1 MTSIDELYIEL
12 RADAVKANDSIDRL
26 SEKIGNLST
35 SISNL
40 KTGNLTG
47 LANGVDKLTSSMQGM
62 KAVGTADFT
71 RLTKNLNNIGTVDTA
86 GLNRLA
92 SATTQIGKSLSGLS
106 GASSGIKAVGDLA
119 NGIKQLGY
127 TSSTKAIDNI
137 PRLATAM
144 KNLMSELSQSPKV
157 SKNLIK
163 MTNALADFSRSV
175 GGVRAATAKTKGLFD
190 GLPTSTSRA
199 SKGFT
204 SLASI
209 IGKVYATYWLL
220 FRAFGKISQAME
232 LASNLT
238 EVENVIDHTF
248 GAMRTKLD
256 TFTQDSIE
264 KFGLSELAAKQY
276 AGRFQAMGK
285 AMGISNNAVAQSTE
299 FLNGK
304 LGKNAKIYG
313 NLGNSMADMSVN
325 LTKLTSDYASF
336 FDVAQSDVAEDF
348 QSIFTGQTKPLRT
361 YGLDLT
367 QATLKEYALAN
378 GLNAN
383 INAMSQAEKAML
395 RYQYVMDNSGHI
407 MGDFARTADTWHNV
421 IVRLKNNFQNLGI
434 TVGRIFI
441 NLLKP
446 VAVFVNNAVVGLNK
460 VAKAIENALGKLLG
474 WKYEEGSG
482 GMTSDYEDAAEA
494 ADDMASGTGKAAKA
508 AKELKK
514 QLQGIDELNVLTTN
528 NDNDNGGGSGSG
540 TSGITGGANTGTDG
554 SWVKTKGMYDSDVNT
569 WKDLGSKV
577 GGWLKDAM
585 DSIPWDEVY
594 AKAGNFGNGLAQ
606 FLNGLFEGEKGETF
620 GGKVGRAIANSLN
633 TALTFLNEFAK
644 EFSWEQFGLN
654 LADGLSERFR
664 NFKWGLLAET
674 LNRWVDGL
682 KTAIVTFVRETDWGE
697 AIVGAMEL
705 ANGLEL
711 DTIAVL
717 LGGFAW
723 KHGGKEIVAGSL
735 KSLLSTQIAT
745 GIGEGTIALNN
756 PITVSLL
763 IGVAIT
769 GYKFGNWLYE
779 NTAVGDF
786 SDAIAAW
793 IFKDGEEIAVAKT
806 LSVAL
811 TGLAVALPVA
821 KIGGAIA
828 GALTTGTM
836 GISLKMIG
844 IKMLATICG
853 GLATISEVVGTIATG
868 ASALVSS
875 IGTAIMSG
883 LSAVGSAI
891 SGFFTTFGATIL
903 STLGAIAAAIGAA
916 IAGWNIGQ
924 WIYEKISG
932 EEIGMSFKEQI
943 SEIASAFTDGTIK
956 NAAKM
961 MGEDIRKSL
970 SSAWNKVMGIFK
982 NIGNWFST
990 NVFTPVKTGF
1000 QNITTKISDFFK
1012 AAWANIQKVWS
1023 VVTKWFTNTIVI
1035 PVTTTF
1041 TNLKT
1046 NIGNALSAAWT
1057 NVKSIWNAV
1066 TTWFD
1071 NTVKNPVTTTFTN
1084 LKTNIANAFSNAL
1097 STVKTTWNV
1106 VTTWFTN
1113 TIATPI
1119 KTTFNNLKTNIETAF
1134 KNAWAT
1140 ASKIWGAVTT
1150 WFSDLLE
1157 NVKDLFTGKKGIKQ
1171 AIKDAFKDAYSAM
1184 TNIWDAVGSYF
1195 KGIANMMIEPIGKA
1209 INGVI
1214 KGVNWVLSKVG
1225 SSKSLSLW
1233 TVPAFATGTNGLSKD
1248 TLGIVNDQKGS
1259 TYREMIVP
1267 PNGQAFIPKGRN
1279 VMLQMEK
1286 GTKIMPANQTKQFM
1300 KNVPHYEGGIGDF
1313 FHGVAESVKSFT
1325 GDVADYLTEPS
1336 KIMKVAIGKFVNL
1349 GINEPLKSIAQGAV
1363 SKVFDSS
1370 VGYITKIFDSMGS
1383 AKVENA
1389 VRWAIGIANNN
1400 AHGYDQGSRWGN
1412 PDYDCS
1418 SLVIS
1423 AFEQAGIKLKSSGA
1437 TYTGNMYAAAIKN
1450 GFKNVTSSIA
1460 MGSGG
1465 GLKRGD
1471 ILLNTQH
1478 HTALYTGHGGIV
1490 QASANEFGRAT
1501 GGRAGDQTGR
1511 EILTKGYYNYPW
1523 NYILRFSKFRKGIG
1537 TVVPSDFVGT
1547 FATGGFPE
1555 DGWLRASHGE
1565 FFGEFDNGQSV
1576 VANNMQITEGISSA
1590 VQRGNRELVSYMQQ
1604 EVSEL
1609 RQQNDY
1615 LSQILEKETG
1625 ISYKEIGNASRKY
1638 GQEFKTMNG
1647 YSPFM

>member
-1 MTSIDELYIEL
+1 MASIDGLYIEL
-12 RADAVKANDSIDRL
+12 QADAVKANDSIDRL

-47 LANGVDKLTSSMQGM
+47 LANGVDKLASSMQGM

-71 RLTKNLNNIGTVDTA
+71 RLTKNLDKIGEVNTA
-86 GLNRLA
+86 SLNRMA
-92 SATTQIGKSLSGLS
+92 SATTQISKALSGLA
-106 GASSGIKAVGDLA
+106 GAEKGIKAVGDLA

-175 GGVRAATAKTKGLFD
+175 GGVRAATTKTKGLFN
-190 GLPTSTSRA
+190 GLPTSTSKA

-204 SLASI
+204 KLAST

-220 FRAFGKISQAME
+220 FRAFGKISQAMT

-238 EVENVIDHTF
+238 EVENVINHTF
-248 GAMRTKLD
+248 GALRTKLD
-256 TFTQDSIE
+256 AFTKDSIE
-264 KFGLSELAAKQY
+264 KFGLGELAAKQY

-325 LTKLTSDYASF
+325 ITKLTSDYASF
-336 FDVAQSDVAEDF
+336 FDMAQSDVAEDF
-348 QSIFTGQTKPLRT
+348 QSIFTGTTKPLRQ
-361 YGLDLT
+361 YGIDLT
-367 QATLKEYALAN
+367 AVNLKQFALNN
-378 GLNAN
+378 GLNSN
-383 INAMSQAEKAML
+383 IATMTQAEKAML
-395 RYQYVMDNSGHI
+395 RYQYVMANSSHI

-421 IVRLKNNFQNLGI
+421 IVRLKNNFQALGT

-446 VAVFVNNAVVGLNK
+446 VAVFVNNAVIGLNK

-482 GMTSDYEDAAEA
+482 GMTSDYEDAAEY

-540 TSGITGGANTGTDG
+540 TSGIIGGANTGTDG

-577 GGWLKDAM
+577 GGWLKNAM

-594 AKAGNFGNGLAQ
+594 TKAGNFGNGLAQ

-620 GGKVGRAIANSLN
+620 GGKVGRVIANSLN

-682 KTAIVTFVRETDWGE
+682 KTAIVTYVRETDWGE

-711 DTIAVL
+711 DTIAVI

-723 KHGGKEIVAGSL
+723 FHGGKEIVKDGL
-735 KSLLSTQIAT
+735 KSLLSKKIAT
-745 GIGEGTIALNN
+745 GIGKGTIALNN

-763 IGVAIT
+763 IGVAVT
-769 GYKFGNWLYE
+769 GYEFGNWLYE

-811 TGLAVALPVA
+811 TGLAIAIPVA
-821 KIGGAIA
+821 KLGTVIVGAFQS
-828 GALTTGTM
+828 GTVVSAFM
-836 GISLKMIG
+836 RVREI
-844 IKMLATICG
+844 
-853 GLATISEVVGTIATG
+853 VGT
-868 ASALVSS
+868 ALQ
-875 IGTAIMSG
+875 T
-883 LSAVGSAI
+883 AI
-891 SGFFTTFGATIL
+891 SGAFAKIGTFFATFGTTIL
-903 STLGAIAAAIGAA
+903 KALGVVGASIAAA

-943 SEIASAFTDGTIK
+943 SEIASAFSDGTIK
-956 NAAKM
+956 DAVKM
-961 MGEDIRKSL
+961 MWGDIKKAFSDGWTKVKETANGIASWFDTKVASPIKSVFDKATSKI
-970 SSAWNKVMGIFK
+970 SSF
-982 NIGNWFST
+982 FST
-990 NVFTPVKTGF
+990 AWSNIKTTWTTVTGWFTT
-1000 QNITTKISDFFK
+1000 NITT
-1012 AAWANIQKVWS
+1012 
-1023 VVTKWFTNTIVI
+1023 
-1035 PVTTTF
+1035 PV
-1041 TNLKT
+1041 
-1046 NIGNALSAAWT
+1046 S
-1057 NVKSIWNAV
+1057 
-1066 TTWFD
+1066 
-1071 NTVKNPVTTTFTN
+1071 
-1084 LKTNIANAFSNAL
+1084 
-1097 STVKTTWNV
+1097 
-1106 VTTWFTN
+1106 
-1113 TIATPI
+1113 
-1119 KTTFNNLKTNIETAF
+1119 TTFNNLKTNIKSALSTAWTEIKTIWSTVSNWF
-1134 KNAWAT
+1134 TTYIKTPITNTFNSLKTTVSNALTGAWTIAKNVWSTVSGWFNTNIKSPLATTFSNIKTNIGNMFSGAWDTTKTVWGTAT
-1140 ASKIWGAVTT
+1140 S
-1150 WFSDLLE
+1150 WFSSLLK
-1157 NVKDLFTGKKGIKQ
+1157 NVSDLFSGKKSLKQ
-1171 AIKDAFKDAYSAM
+1171 AISDAFKDAYSNM
-1184 TNIWDAVGSYF
+1184 TKTWDAVGTYF
-1195 KGIANMMIEPIGKA
+1195 KGIAKHIIEPIGKA

-1214 KGVNWVLSKVG
+1214 GGINWVLSKVG
-1225 SSKSLSLW
+1225 SSKKLSEW
-1233 TVPAFATGTNGLSKD
+1233 SVPQFAKGTNGLSRD
-1248 TLGIVNDQKGS
+1248 TLGVVNDQKGS
-1259 TYREMIVP
+1259 TYREMIIP
-1267 PNGQAFIPKGRN
+1267 PHGKPFIPEGRN
-1279 VMLQMEK
+1279 VMLPLTK
-1286 GTKIMPANQTKQFM
+1286 GTKIMPANQTKRFVNNM
-1300 KNVPHYEGGIGDF
+1300 PHFEGGIGNVF
-1313 FHGVAESVKSFT
+1313 SGIAETVRSFT
-1325 GDVADYLTEPS
+1325 GDVSDYLTAPA
-1336 KIMKVAIGKFVNL
+1336 KIMKIAVGKFVDMS
-1349 GINEPLKSIAQGAV
+1349 GMTSPLKDIASGAV
-1363 SKVFDSS
+1363 NKVFDSS
-1370 VGYITKIFDSMGS
+1370 VDYITKLFDGLGS
-1383 AKVENA
+1383 SKVEKA
-1389 VRWAIGIANNN
+1389 VRWAIGIANNP

-1450 GFKNVTSSIA
+1450 GFKNVTSSVS
-1460 MGSGG
+1460 MGSGAG
-1465 GLKRGD
+1465 IKRGD

-1478 HTALYTGHGGIV
+1478 HTALAIGKGGIV

-1523 NYILRFSKFRKGIG
+1523 NYILRFSKFKKGIG
-1537 TVVPSDFVGT
+1537 TILPHDFVGA
-1547 FATGGFPE
+1547 FASGGFPE

-1565 FFGEFDNGQSV
+1565 FFGSFDNGQSV
-1576 VANNMQITEGISSA
+1576 VANNNQITEGISSA
-1590 VQRGNRELVSYMQQ
+1590 VQRGNKEMVMYMQQ
-1604 EVSEL
+1604 EVNEL
-1609 RQQNDY
+1609 RKQNDY

-1625 ISYKEIGNASRKY
+1625 ISYKDVFKATQKGNNEYKAIY
-1638 GQEFKTMNG
+1638 GVSG
-1647 YSPFM
+1647 LI

>member
-47 LANGVDKLTSSMQGM
+47 LANGVDKLSSSMQGM

-71 RLTKNLNNIGTVDTA
+71 RLTKNLDKIGEVNTA
-86 GLNRLA
+86 SLNRMA
-92 SATTQIGKSLSGLS
+92 SATTQISKSLSGLA
-106 GASSGIKAVGDLA
+106 GAEKGIKAVGDLA

-144 KNLMSELSQSPKV
+144 KNLMNELSQAPKV
-157 SKNLIK
+157 SNNLIK

-190 GLPTSTSRA
+190 GLPTSTSKA

-204 SLASI
+204 SLAST

-220 FRAFGKISQAME
+220 FRAFGKISQAMG

-238 EVENVIDHTF
+238 EVENVINHTF

-256 TFTQDSIE
+256 TFTKDSIE
-264 KFGLSELAAKQY
+264 KFGLAELAAKQY

-304 LGKNAKIYG
+304 LGKSAKIYG

-367 QATLKEYALAN
+367 NATLKEYALAN

-383 INAMSQAEKAML
+383 ITAMSQAEKAML
-395 RYQYVMDNSGHI
+395 RYQYVMDNSSHI
-407 MGDFARTADTWHNV
+407 MGDFARTADTWHNT
-421 IVRLKNNFQNLGI
+421 ITRLKNNFQALGT

-482 GMTSDYEDAAEA
+482 GMTSDYEEAAEY

-528 NDNDNGGGSGSG
+528 NDNDGGKGSGGG

-554 SWVKTKGMYDSDVNT
+554 SWVKTKGMFDSDVNT

-606 FLNGLFEGEKGETF
+606 FLNGLFEGEKGNTLF
-620 GGKVGRAIANSLN
+620 GKVGRTIANSLN

-644 EFSWEQFGLN
+644 EFSWEQFGRN
-654 LADGLSERFR
+654 LADGLSEFFR

-723 KHGGKEIVAGSL
+723 FHGGKEILAGTL
-735 KSLLSTQIAT
+735 KNLLSTQIAT
-745 GIGEGTIALNN
+745 GIGEGAIALNN

-763 IGVAIT
+763 IGVAVT

-828 GALTTGTM
+828 GALTTGAM
-836 GISLKMIG
+836 ASSLKMIG
-844 IKMLATICG
+844 IKMLSTICG
-853 GLATISEVVGTIATG
+853 GLATISEVAGTIATG

-891 SGFFTTFGATIL
+891 SGFFATFGATIL
-903 STLGAIAAAIGAA
+903 TALGAIASAIGAA

-943 SEIASAFTDGTIK
+943 SEIASAFSDGTIK
-956 NAAKM
+956 DAVKM
-961 MGEDIRKSL
+961 MWGDIKKAFSDG
-970 SSAWNKVMGIFK
+970 WNKVINTVNGV
-982 NIGNWFST
+982 GAWFDSKII
-990 NVFTPVKTGF
+990 TPVRTAF
-1000 QNITTKISDFFK
+1000 QNLNTKIVTFFSN
-1012 AAWANIQKVWS
+1012 AWNNIKNVWS
-1023 VVTKWFTNTIVI
+1023 VVTNWFSTTVVT

-1046 NIGNALSAAWT
+1046 NISNAFSTAWAT
-1057 NVKSIWNAV
+1057 IKTLWSTV
-1066 TTWFD
+1066 TTWF
-1071 NTVKNPVTTTFTN
+1071 TTMIVTPVTTTFTTLKTNISNLFSQAWNSVKTVWNVAKTWFSSTITTPINTLFTN
-1084 LKTNIANAFSNAL
+1084 LKTNIGNAFQLAWG
-1097 STVKTTWNV
+1097 TVERIWNTGKTW
-1106 VTTWFTN
+1106 
-1113 TIATPI
+1113 
-1119 KTTFNNLKTNIETAF
+1119 FNNLV
-1134 KNAWAT
+1134 KNLT
-1140 ASKIWGAVTT
+1140 
-1150 WFSDLLE
+1150 
-1157 NVKDLFTGKKGIKQ
+1157 DLFTGKKSVKQ
-1171 AIKDAFKDAYSAM
+1171 AITDAFQDSYKAM
-1184 TNIWDAVGSYF
+1184 TKAWDAIGGYF
-1195 KGIANMMIEPIGKA
+1195 KGIANLIIKPIGDA

-1233 TVPAFATGTNGLSKD
+1233 QVPAFAKGTNGLSKD
-1248 TLGIVNDQKGS
+1248 TLGVVNDQKGS

-1286 GTKIMPANQTKQFM
+1286 GTKIMPARQTKQFINNM
-1300 KNVPHYEGGIGDF
+1300 PHYEGGIGDIF
-1313 FHGVAESVKSFT
+1313 SGLTETVKSFT

-1336 KIMKVAIGKFVNL
+1336 KIMKIAIGKFADIS
-1349 GINEPLKSIAQGAV
+1349 GINEPLKSIASGAV
-1363 SKVFDSS
+1363 NKVFDSS
-1370 VGYITKIFDSMGS
+1370 VNYLSNIFEKLGS
-1383 AKVENA
+1383 AKVEKA
-1389 VRWAIGIANNN
+1389 VRWAVGIANDNR
-1400 AHGYDQGSRWGN
+1400 HGYDQSSRWGL
-1412 PDYDCS
+1412 DYDCS

-1423 AFEQAGIKLKSSGA
+1423 AFEQAGIKLKSGGA
-1437 TYTGNMYAAAIKN
+1437 TYTGNMYDVAIKK
-1450 GFKNVTSSIA
+1450 GFKNVITSVNRANGAGI
-1460 MGSGG
+1460 
-1465 GLKRGD
+1465 KRGD

-1478 HTALYTGHGGIV
+1478 HAALATGNGQIV

-1501 GGRAGDQTGR
+1501 GGKTGDQTGN
-1511 EILTKGYYNYPW
+1511 EILTKGYYNFPW
-1523 NYILRFSKFRKGIG
+1523 DYVLRFSKFKKGIG
-1537 TVVPSDFVGT
+1537 TIVPSDFVGA

-1576 VANNMQITEGISSA
+1576 VANNMQITEGISNA
-1590 VQRGNRELVSYMQQ
+1590 VQRGNREMVSYMQQ
-1604 EVSEL
+1604 QVSEL

-1615 LSQILEKETG
+1615 LYQILQKETG
-1625 ISYKEIGNASRKY
+1625 INYKDVFKATQQGNREYKAVTGISA
-1638 GQEFKTMNG
+1638 FI
-1647 YSPFM
+1647 